1 MKAIVYK
8 KYGSPNVLELKEVE
22 KPIPKD
28 FREEASG
35 ACSIDYGNTESIDF
49 MDLG

>member
-8 KYGSPNVLELKEVE
+8 KYGSPDVLQLKEVE

-28 FREEASG
+28 DDVLIKERLDRDKEF
-35 ACSIDYGNTESIDF
+35 
-49 MDLG
+49 